1 MLKTTFS
8 WYAIIKNAIF
18 NLSKNPIIMLKK
30 WTIALGLM
38 MSVFIAE
45 AQKNKIALP
54 QGLKVGDVAPEINTK
69 DYLGNTVKLSKLLK
83 KGPVVLMFY
92 RGNWCPYCNTQLKQL
107 QDSLE
112 LITSHGGTVIAIT
125 PESVE
130 RIGETVEKTN
140 ADFRIIQD
148 KSFCLMKAYDVGFEL
163 NKDVIARYRS
173 TGINIKKSASANSE
187 FLPVPATYI
196 IGQDQKIVYGFF
208 DPDYTKRATVAKILK
223 NL

>member
-1 MLKTTFS
+1 MPKFSTF
-8 WYAIIKNAIF
+8 
-18 NLSKNPIIMLKK
+18 
-30 WTIALGLM
+30 ALGLLM
-38 MSVFIAE
+38 LSFVTMAQDNSV
-45 AQKNKIALP
+45 KLP
-54 QGLKVGDVAPEINTK
+54 QGLKVGDVAPEINTV
-69 DYLGNTVKLSKLLK
+69 DYLGNKVKLTALLK

-92 RGNWCPYCNTQLKQL
+92 RGNWCPYCNMQLKQL

-112 LITSHGGTVIAIT
+112 LITEHGGTVLAVT

-130 RIGETVEKTN
+130 SIDKTVEKTN

-148 KSFCLMKAYDVGFEL
+148 KTFCLMKAYDVGFKL
-163 NKDVIARYRS
+163 NKDVLARYKS
-173 TGINIKKSASANSE
+173 TGINIKKSNSANSD

-196 IGQDQKIVYGFF
+196 IGQDRKIVYGFF